1 MRYPAG
7 HYIDITAFRL
17 ESHASNELN
26 SMTATSRPR
35 ACIRVLASLC
45 VLTSLTSCGTPL
57 HHIAEEQAAK
67 RAGFVQVSRTT
78 RDEVVRR
85 LGPPGSEFEDGRIAA
100 YALRDSDGKLQLAGT
115 ASPDFYLMLVY
126 SPEGVVVRRSLV
138 QTR

>member
-1 MRYPAG
+1 VKLIKPRPVVIAVALAV
-7 HYIDITAFRL
+7 TAAM
-17 ESHASNELN
+17 SG
-26 SMTATSRPR
+26 
-35 ACIRVLASLC
+35 
-45 VLTSLTSCGTPL
+45 CGMPL
-57 HHIAEEQAAK
+57 HRIAEEEAAK
-67 RAGFVQVSRTT
+67 RAGFVRVSRTT

-85 LGPPGSEFEDGRIAA
+85 LGPPGSAFEDGRIVA